1 MDRCRSVAQQE
12 AANSLWTSGFGRDIK
27 RDLDFGE
34 RSHPEQLMLR
44 SLSLVALSCLP
55 VLGCAVVAPDAPDTL
70 IAPRA
75 LTVPSA
81 PDGRGWTTESFGRGE
96 PVASA
101 APDYDADDIIRDLD
115 DRHFTVLIG
124 ERQLDDDE
132 WDPVEDQLA
141 AGIEFNASDSDSGHG
156 FEIGTTYSQNDDDVG
171 FVDVDGNVFE
181 VYGGYRYTFGL
192 DRDHSDPD
200 LGRVHPY
207 LGAGGAVLR
216 GEVEVDTP
224 GGNDSDD
231 DISPGAYIRA
241 GVGFDLTEELRIGV
255 DYRHLFL
262 SDMDIG
268 PIDDADFDMFTL
280 TLGFKF

>member
-1 MDRCRSVAQQE
+1 
-12 AANSLWTSGFGRDIK
+12 
-27 RDLDFGE
+27 
-34 RSHPEQLMLR
+34 MLR
-44 SLSLVALSCLP
+44 SLSLMALSCLP
-55 VLGCAVVAPDAPDTL
+55 VLGCAASSSSALDGPDTL
-70 IAPRA
+70 VAPRA
-75 LTVPSA
+75 LTVSSA
-81 PDGRGWTTESFGRGE
+81 PDGGGWTTESFGHAAA
-96 PVASA
+96 ASA
-101 APDYDADDIIRDLD
+101 APDDEVEDIISDLD

-141 AGIEFNASDSDSGHG
+141 GGIAFDASDPDTGHG
-156 FEIGTTYSQNDDDVG
+156 FELGTTYSQDDDDVG
-171 FVDVDGNVFE
+171 PVDFEANIFE

-224 GGNDSDD
+224 GGSDSDD

-241 GVGFDLTEELRIGV
+241 GIGFDLTTELRLGL

-268 PIDDADFDMFTL
+268 SIDDADFDMFTF